1 MDGGTM
7 YTMYND
13 TLRIRYFEMA
23 QVSADNSSG
32 HTFAHHERNTNEF
45 VEQTFL
51 HASSASKV
59 DAGWEKGK
67 RLMVD
72 ADEYRITF
80 HSSAFAC
87 NYLALE

>member
-1 MDGGTM
+1 M

-59 DAGWEKGK
+59 DAG
-67 RLMVD
+67 
-72 ADEYRITF
+72 
-80 HSSAFAC
+80 
-87 NYLALE
+87 